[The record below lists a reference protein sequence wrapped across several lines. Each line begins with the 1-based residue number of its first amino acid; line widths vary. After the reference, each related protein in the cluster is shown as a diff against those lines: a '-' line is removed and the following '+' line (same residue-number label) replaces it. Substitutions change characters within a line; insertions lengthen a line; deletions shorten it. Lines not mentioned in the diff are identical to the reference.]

1 MPRAFWLHFV
11 GTHLNFELVLEDVN
25 ERDCRCIDRCGF
37 MRSFFAPSLR
47 SKSNRPCP
55 LCSSTSPITAAVSSH
70 KFRTEFVGDGADVA
84 SVEEEGDGADQSAEG
99 SKWRQHGTRSL
110 FRQPHFWLFRR
121 RGKICLVQRYT
132 AHGTKSTRLRTNFC
146 PYDLWLFSDAVT
158 FRDHRRRC
166 LKP

>member
-1 MPRAFWLHFV
+1 
-11 GTHLNFELVLEDVN
+11 
-25 ERDCRCIDRCGF
+25 
-37 MRSFFAPSLR
+37 MRSFFAPSLLR

-55 LCSSTSPITAAVSSH
+55 LYSSTSPITAAVSGH
-70 KFRTEFVGDGADVA
+70 KFRTEFVDDGADVA

-99 SKWRQHGTRSL
+99 SGDNTAHARCLDSL
-110 FRQPHFWLFRR
+110 TFGYLGER
-121 RGKICLVQRYT
+121 KILLSAKIRPYT
-132 AHGTKSTRLRTNFC
+132 AHGTKSTRLRTNFY